1 LTAKFLVIDQS
12 VHPRG
17 IETLRKAG
25 DVEVVGHSISE
36 DELLPKLKD
45 VDGILVRKGRITA
58 RVIDAAPK
66 LKIVA
71 RHGVGVDNVDLAAVA
86 RRHVVLTTTGNVN
99 SAAVADHTFALILAL
114 TRKVG
119 PVAAEMQAGKWN
131 PTGYLGT
138 DLDGKV
144 LGVVGFGLIG
154 RLVARRGLGFGMQVE
169 VVDPLVDAATI
180 RQAGAAKIEYTAL
193 LPKVDFLTFH
203 VRLTDE
209 TRGMFG
215 FAELARVKR
224 GVRII
229 NTSRGGIC
237 DEAALLAGLAS
248 GAIAGVGLDVFE
260 REPMASDNPLAR
272 HADTVLTPH
281 IGGQTEEAMIA
292 MAVTAAQQIVDCVQ
306 GRTPK
311 NIYEVRAT

>member
-1 LTAKFLVIDQS
+1 MTAKFLVIDQS

-17 IETLRKAG
+17 IETLKQAG
-25 DVEVVGHSISE
+25 EVQVVAHTISE
-36 DELLPKLKD
+36 EDLLPKLKD
-45 VDGILVRKGRITA
+45 VDGILIRKGKITA
-58 RVIDAAPK
+58 RVIDAAPR

-86 RRHVVLTTTGNVN
+86 RRRVILTTTGNVN
-99 SAAVADHTFALILAL
+99 SAAVADHTFALVLAL

-119 PVAAEMQAGKWN
+119 PVSAEMHAGKWN
-131 PTGYLGT
+131 PTAYLGT
-138 DLDGKV
+138 DLEEKV

-154 RLVARRGLGFGMQVE
+154 RLVARRGLGFGMAVH

-180 RQAGAAKIEYTAL
+180 RAAGMTKVTYSDL
-193 LPKVDFLTFH
+193 LPSVDFLTFH
-203 VRLTDE
+203 IRLTEE

-215 FAELARVKR
+215 LAELARVKR

-237 DEAALLAGLAS
+237 DEAALLAGLDS

-260 REPMASDNPLAR
+260 REPMAADNPLAQR
-272 HADTVLTPH
+272 DDTVLTPH
-281 IGGQTEEAMIA
+281 IAGQTEEAMIA

-306 GRTPK
+306 GRTPH
-311 NIYEVRAT
+311 NIYEIRAA